1 MKKSRLIYA
10 SSVAAFINAIF
21 VTAVTIAAELNTP
34 LKDWLKELSGHHWTS
49 KSILSIALYIITLL
63 LVYAILQDVSSRKV
77 RNAVSFATWSAFA
90 GSILIFAFFTGHHLK
105 LY

>member
-1 MKKSRLIYA
+1 MGKIRLVYA
-10 SSVAAFINAIF
+10 SSIASLINAIF

-63 LVYAILQDVSSRKV
+63 LIYAILQDISSRKV
-77 RNAVSFATWSAFA
+77 RNAVVFATWSAFA

>member
-1 MKKSRLIYA
+1 MKKSRIIYA
-10 SSVAAFINAIF
+10 SSIAAFVNAVF

-63 LVYAILQDVSSRKV
+63 LVYAVLQDVSSRKV